1 MTTLDIIYTILYCY
15 GAIAAIWGV
24 CLLFMVCLVQGITHV
39 PIKALVLST
48 VLWPYTMYLSLKA
61 TLFRKNESWG
71 E

>member
-1 MTTLDIIYTILYCY
+1 MTTLDTIYAILYYY
-15 GAIAAIWGV
+15 GAIAVIWATTM
-24 CLLFMVCLVQGITHV
+24 LFMFWLCDKTHV
-39 PIKALVLST
+39 PVKALVFST